1 MLEISERENW
11 IWITLEST
19 TQCSGSITKLND
31 LRADRDGKEIHNGDI
46 KYFRYWY
53 DGRVYRGRVY
63 YDLNMNW
70 IVILN
75 KKDTHVISCWE
86 LFDLAPEDNLHRV
99 KDPTRSE
106 GYKKYMAHLEKLK
119 AEKTKE
125 LVIELKRRGYAVKI
139 ERK

>member
-1 MLEISERENW
+1 M
-11 IWITLEST
+11 
-19 TQCSGSITKLND
+19 
-31 LRADRDGKEIHNGDI
+31 
-46 KYFRYWY
+46 
-53 DGRVYRGRVY
+53 YRGRVY

-75 KKDTHVISCWE
+75 KKDTRVISCWE
-86 LFDLAPEDNLHRV
+86 LFDLAPEDNLHRM

-106 GYKKYMAHLEKLK
+106 GYKKHMAHLEKLK